1 MTQQTTANDA
11 AQAAGEKFLA
21 LNSGNLAAY
30 LESCVKCANCAT
42 ACHFYEVT
50 GDPKYTPAYKLFPM
64 AKAHRRTM
72 WPWKW
77 LGGPRIT
84 EQDLEEWEEL
94 LFDSCTMCGRCTQVC
109 PMGIDIA
116 SIVAAS
122 RQAFAAAGRGPADLR
137 QAAENVIEKGSPLGV
152 TPSVF
157 DGRVEWLEDD
167 YEVDIPLD
175 RENAEVLLTVSSI
188 ELMKYPKSI
197 VAMARLMNQA
207 GVDWTF
213 STKGYESTNFGFLSG
228 RTDIAKIAI
237 ERLVSAAEQIGAKTL
252 VIPEC
257 GHAYG
262 VLRWSGA
269 NLLGRPLPFEVV
281 HITEFLSKLKS
292 EGKLKFSPM
301 EGSITYHDPCQ
312 ISRRGGATQA
322 ARHLLEDATDFRE
335 MTPTGNYNWCCGGGG
350 GVQAMERATDLR
362 HKVFQIKM
370 RQVEDTGAD
379 MLISACANCRLTMD
393 GSKAY
398 WKWDKELESLVEL
411 LADNLIED
419 EPHPFD
425 AKPHL
430 ATNV

>member
-1 MTQQTTANDA
+1 MASDA
-11 AQAAGEKFLA
+11 TSTISDAQAAANKFLA

-30 LESCVKCANCAT
+30 MEACVHCGQCAT

-64 AKAHRRTM
+64 ARAHKRTK
-72 WPWKW
+72 WPWRW
-77 LGGPRIT
+77 FGGPTVT
-84 EQDLEEWEEL
+84 EADLQEWEEL

-122 RQAFAAAGRGPADLR
+122 RQAFAAAGRGPKDLFE
-137 QAAENVIEKGSPLGV
+137 AAENVRDKGSPLGV
-152 TPSVF
+152 TPTVF

-167 YEVDIPLD
+167 YEVDLPID
-175 RENAEVLLTVSSI
+175 KKGADVLLTVSSI

-197 VAMARLMNQA
+197 VAMARLFNQA
-207 GVDWTF
+207 GVNWTF
-213 STKGYESTNFGFLSG
+213 SSHGYEATNFGFLAGKS
-228 RTDIAKIAI
+228 DIAKLAI
-237 ERLVSAAEQIGAKTL
+237 ERIVSAAEDLGTKTL

-269 NLLGRPLPFEVV
+269 NILGRPLPFHAM
-281 HITEFLSKLKS
+281 HITEYLAKLKR
-292 EGKLKFSPM
+292 EGKLKFKQH

-312 ISRRGGATQA
+312 VSRRGGATA
-322 ARHLLEDATDFRE
+322 DARYLLEDMAADFRE
-335 MTPTGNYNWCCGGGG
+335 MTPTGNFNWCCGGGG
-350 GVQAMERATDLR
+350 GVQAMSRAADLR

-370 RQVEDTGAD
+370 KQVEDTGAD
-379 MLISACANCRLTMD
+379 MMISACANCRLTMD
-393 GSKAY
+393 DSKAY
-398 WKWDKELESLVEL
+398 WNWDRGLESLVEL

-419 EPHPFD
+419 VDHSVD
-425 AKPHL
+425 LKPHL
-430 ATNV
+430 A

>member
-1 MTQQTTANDA
+1 MTEQTTAKSA
-11 AQAAGEKFLA
+11 AQIAGEKFLA

-64 AKAHRRTM
+64 AKAHRRSL

-77 LGGPRIT
+77 LGGPKIT
-84 EQDLEEWEEL
+84 ERDLEEWEEL

-175 RENAEVLLTVSSI
+175 REKAEVLLTVSSI

-213 STKGYESTNFGFLSG
+213 STKGYESTNFGFLAG
-228 RTDIAKIAI
+228 RTDIAKLSI
-237 ERLVSAAEQIGAKTL
+237 ERLVAAAEEIGAKTL

-281 HITEFLSKLKS
+281 HITEFLSQLKS
-292 EGKLKFSPM
+292 EGKLKFKPM
-301 EGSITYHDPCQ
+301 DGSITYHDPCQ

-379 MLISACANCRLTMD
+379 ILISACANCRLTMD
-393 GSKAY
+393 GSKDY